1 MVAIRVASVVPA
13 RWAVLRLHAAADLV
27 DGVVVAAVVAPA
39 AALAVVVVP
48 FAPSLNDSM
57 C

>member
-27 DGVVVAAVVAPA
+27 DDVVAVAVAPA
-39 AALAVVVVP
+39 VALVAVVVVP

>member
-27 DGVVVAAVVAPA
+27 DDVAAVAVVPA
-39 AALAVVVVP
+39 AALVAVVVVP

>member
-27 DGVVVAAVVAPA
+27 DDVAAVAVAPA
-39 AALAVVVVP
+39 AALVAVVVVP

-57 C
+57 Y

>member
-27 DGVVVAAVVAPA
+27 DGVVVAVVVAPA
-39 AALAVVVVP
+39 AALAVVAVP